1 MSNTT
6 CMKWIEEL
14 KKNDKVVVY
23 RYGRAERIV
32 TVIRFTQRWVITDGE
47 RRWRK
52 KDGYEVGRDGWDMRR
67 IRPVTD
73 EDLAVESHRTLFRDV
88 ANRLR
93 FIGYQ
98 DVSRKALREF
108 ADAIGL
114 TRSA

>member
-52 KDGYEVGRDGWDMRR
+52 KDGYEVGRTGMDMTS
-67 IRPVTD
+67 IRPASED
-73 EDLAVESHRTLFRDV
+73 DLAVEAHRILYRVVCD
-88 ANRLR
+88 RLR
-93 FIGYQ
+93 FVGPE

-114 TRSA
+114 RLP